1 MRASGTE
8 IHSPSAEHPGR
19 RQEWEENRIDGAK
32 CTVKA
37 TDGRV
42 SARAPLLSHQT
53 ASPSLT
59 NHSRSTLRECQSVK

>member
-1 MRASGTE
+1 MCASGTE
-8 IHSPSAEHPGR
+8 THSPSAEHPGR

-37 TDGRV
+37 TDVLV
-42 SARAPLLSHQT
+42 SAVAPQLSHQT
-53 ASPSLT
+53 ASPSLA